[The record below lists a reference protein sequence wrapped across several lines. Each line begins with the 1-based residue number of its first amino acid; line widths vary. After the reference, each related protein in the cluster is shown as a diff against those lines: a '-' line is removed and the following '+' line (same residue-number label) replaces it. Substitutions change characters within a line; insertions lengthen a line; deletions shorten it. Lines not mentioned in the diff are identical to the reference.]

1 MEVFRFYLFCQKMH
15 CVNRRLLAGVAAS
28 AAAYATFPIN
38 ASLECSP
45 STTTTDDIQVKR
57 AVVIFRH
64 GDRSPIHKP
73 DDHIQPSSTLEE
85 EASFWS
91 SKLPSRDQCLTW
103 LQSHPISSPT
113 QPRLDS
119 GQRPWG
125 QLTNVGAEQAR
136 QLGLLLR
143 KRLVDREGLLP
154 ITLNAA
160 DIRAHSTSIYRSQ
173 VSFFFCHSFV
183 NFLISGILTLF
194 DSELLFFSS
203 FSFSLFFPPPL
214 QQTLQ
219 NVLLGLYNMDE
230 RSKDVSDSRIS
241 INVTSKPEI
250 DEFQYSPD
258 RNKCSHLLKLHQV
271 LTHHS
276 LVMPMLTENEAN
288 VLNKMQSLFH
298 YEKLATTRV
307 RSTLVCLRS
316 HGRSMPDGITAE
328 DVVLLE
334 RANSMMEY
342 KKYANSDYFKLALG
356 RLVPRVLDSLKNRKK
371 IKEGGETEEGGEEKE
386 ETNQPK
392 LVLFSGHDS
401 TIKPLTVA
409 LGLDQMYDWP
419 KYCANILIEYG
430 ENKKTGEGHVRVLYN
445 QQVKGVIGLKL
456 DEKGWH
462 SAKDFIQYFEKYGIG
477 DKEHGMYCNELGL
490 RL

>member
-1 MEVFRFYLFCQKMH
+1 MRSWYHLS
-15 CVNRRLLAGVAAS
+15 RRVS
-28 AAAYATFPIN
+28 
-38 ASLECSP
+38 E
-45 STTTTDDIQVKR
+45 
-57 AVVIFRH
+57 RH
-64 GDRSPIHKP
+64 
-73 DDHIQPSSTLEE
+73 
-85 EASFWS
+85 
-91 SKLPSRDQCLTW
+91 
-103 LQSHPISSPT
+103 
-113 QPRLDS
+113 
-119 GQRPWG
+119 
-125 QLTNVGAEQAR
+125 
-136 QLGLLLR
+136 
-143 KRLVDREGLLP
+143 EGLLP

-342 KKYANSDYFKLALG
+342 KKYANSDYFKLLLAFIIFVYL
-356 RLVPRVLDSLKNRKK
+356 LQSTLSLRFSFVYKY
-371 IKEGGETEEGGEEKE
+371 
-386 ETNQPK
+386 PK
-392 LVLFSGHDS
+392 LSTYGLGIIGGTMSGL
-401 TIKPLTVA
+401 TNIVAPLMI
-409 LGLDQMYDWP
+409 MYTMEL
-419 KYCANILIEYG
+419 NT
-430 ENKKTGEGHVRVLYN
+430 EN
-445 QQVKGVIGLKL
+445 
-456 DEKGWH
+456 
-462 SAKDFIQYFEKYGIG
+462 
-477 DKEHGMYCNELGL
+477 
-490 RL
+490 

>member
-1 MEVFRFYLFCQKMH
+1 
-15 CVNRRLLAGVAAS
+15 
-28 AAAYATFPIN
+28 
-38 ASLECSP
+38 
-45 STTTTDDIQVKR
+45 
-57 AVVIFRH
+57 
-64 GDRSPIHKP
+64 
-73 DDHIQPSSTLEE
+73 
-85 EASFWS
+85 
-91 SKLPSRDQCLTW
+91 
-103 LQSHPISSPT
+103 
-113 QPRLDS
+113 
-119 GQRPWG
+119 
-125 QLTNVGAEQAR
+125 
-136 QLGLLLR
+136 
-143 KRLVDREGLLP
+143 
-154 ITLNAA
+154 
-160 DIRAHSTSIYRSQ
+160 
-173 VSFFFCHSFV
+173 
-183 NFLISGILTLF
+183 
-194 DSELLFFSS
+194 
-203 FSFSLFFPPPL
+203 
-214 QQTLQ
+214 
-219 NVLLGLYNMDE
+219 MDE
-230 RSKDVSDSRIS
+230 RPKDVSDSRIT
-241 INVTSKPEI
+241 INVTSKPKI

-371 IKEGGETEEGGEEKE
+371 INKENEKEGGGGEEKEKGEEKEEE

-477 DKEHGMYCNELGL
+477 DKEHGMYCNALGL